1 VKCAVAIALGLLA
14 GGCASLNG
22 RTLVAGASTAN
33 DVQALMGEPE
43 QRLQRADGDSVWYFS
58 RLPTGRA
65 IYAVTLG
72 PDGVV
77 KSIDPRLTRENIAR
91 LELNATTRDQARELF
106 GPPYRTTRAP
116 FKPLD
121 VWEYPWLEITDKR
134 ILWISF
140 SDDGVAREVIE
151 MRDFTAEP
159 ASGRAR
165 RR

>member
-1 VKCAVAIALGLLA
+1 MKCAVAIALCLLA
-14 GGCASLNG
+14 GGCASFNG
-22 RTLVAGASTAN
+22 RTLVAGESTASE
-33 DVQALMGEPE
+33 VQALMGEPA

-58 RLPTGRA
+58 RLPYGRA

-72 PDGVV
+72 PDGVM
-77 KSIDPRLTRENIAR
+77 KNIEPRLTRENIAR
-91 LELNATTRDQARELF
+91 LELNATTRDQVRELI
-106 GPPYRTTRAP
+106 GPPWRTVRAAL
-116 FKPLD
+116 KPLD

-159 ASGRAR
+159 GSGKAR